1 MPVKSIYRLF
11 VERLP
16 VRPITHDHS
25 LHTLSAEET
34 ARMQQVER
42 RTRWISA
49 GIAAVMVL
57 LLYVPQY
64 IFPDFFAGVPTR
76 IPFTSISFAI
86 PWWSIVW
93 CIFLI
98 FLEIVLLTFLHLY
111 CSHEVAVA
119 TGLITQS
126 TPKDNSDLETL
137 VAIGMERKDKSIT
150 AFGLNPYQGLSPSAI
165 FIRNLIIT
173 LKATLTNP
181 LVKLLMRWIFGK
193 YAHRIVLDMIGIPI
207 FAFWNAW
214 ATHVIMRESRLVIM
228 GRNFVQQLKFRIPK
242 KIDPEHHALLYD
254 TLQFIAVSK
263 RDYHR
268 NHLYLTHMLFG
279 HYGIERRERHEI
291 DHGYDD
297 RLEAAP
303 EEVRKLC
310 MLIIILGFLLDG
322 SISMRELLR
331 AEQLRRHHLLDLN
344 LETLY
349 RYRND
354 FYEGRGLEPLLKHFL
369 D

>member
-1 MPVKSIYRLF
+1 MPVKSIYRRF

-16 VRPITHDHS
+16 IRTIVHDHS
-25 LHTLSAEET
+25 LYTLSAEES
-34 ARMQQVER
+34 ARMQRVER

-49 GIAAVMVL
+49 CIAAVMVL
-57 LLYVPQY
+57 LLYIPQY
-64 IFPDFFAGVPTR
+64 IFTDFFAPVPSTL
-76 IPFTSISFAI
+76 FGLSFSVS
-86 PWWSIVW
+86 WWSIGY

-98 FLEIVLLTFLHLY
+98 FVEIVLLTFLHLY

-119 TGLITQS
+119 TGLITAS
-126 TPKDNSDLETL
+126 TPKDSSDLETL

-150 AFGLNPYQGLSPSAI
+150 AFGLNPYQGLSGTAI
-165 FIRNLIIT
+165 FVRNIVIA
-173 LKATLTNP
+173 LKATLTNA
-181 LVKLLMRWIFGK
+181 LVKLLMRWMFGK
-193 YAHRIVLDMIGIPI
+193 YAHRVVLDMIGIPI

-228 GRNFVQQLKFRIPK
+228 GRNFVQQLRNRLPE

-268 NHLYLTHMLFG
+268 NHLYLTSMLFER
-279 HYGIERRERHEI
+279 YGIERRERHEI

-303 EEVRKLC
+303 EQVRKLC

-354 FYEGRGLEPLLKHFL
+354 FFEGRGLDSLLTHFL